1 MISFVIPVYQN
12 RPTIKQLAYEIKDTV
27 SKNFPQERLEILF
40 VNDDSTDGSW
50 EEIVFCIQNI
60 PEVRA
65 ISLSQCFG
73 QVAAIS
79 AGLAY
84 CKGDAAI
91 VISADLQ
98 DPLIP
103 AVKMIHAWK
112 RGASVVIAHRANRE
126 DHFLNKIFSRFF
138 YLILKLSF
146 HNLPEGGFDYFL
158 IDRNAINQYI
168 KRDARNRFLQAEIL
182 QLHQNPEFIPYTRLV
197 RKTGK
202 SQWTIRKKFKYF
214 VDALVYT
221 RLPFIPLFLFSLIT
235 FLLGLYYVYQPD
247 EPCLIMFF
255 GFEILSFLSLC
266 FALLGLYL
274 RRILEEIRHRPYYLV
289 IDQIQHQ

>member
-1 MISFVIPVYQN
+1 
-12 RPTIKQLAYEIKDTV
+12 LAFEIKDTV

-40 VNDDSTDGSW
+40 VNDGSTDGSW
-50 EEIVFCIQNI
+50 EEIVFCIQNT

-65 ISLSQCFG
+65 ICLSQCFG

-84 CKGDAAI
+84 CRGDAAI

-103 AVKMIHAWK
+103 AVKMIQAWK
-112 RGASVVIAHRANRE
+112 SGAAVVIAHRANRK

-138 YLILKLSF
+138 YLMLKFSF

-158 IDRNAINQYI
+158 LNRDAINQYNQ
-168 KRDARNRFLQAEIL
+168 RDARNRFLQAEIL
-182 QLHQNPEFIPYTRLV
+182 QLHKNPEFIPYTRLV

-202 SQWTIRKKFKYF
+202 SQWTMSKKFKYF

-221 RLPFIPLFLFSLIT
+221 RLPFIPLFLFSLIA
-235 FLLGLYYVYQPD
+235 FLTGLYVLFQSDKPK
-247 EPCLIMFF
+247 LIIFF
-255 GFEILSFLSLC
+255 GLEILSFLSFC

-274 RRILEEIRHRPYYLV
+274 RRILEEVRHRPYYLV

>member
-12 RPTIKQLAYEIKDTV
+12 QPTIKQLAYEIKDIV

-40 VNDDSTDGSW
+40 VNDGSTDGSW
-50 EEIVFCIQNI
+50 EEIVYCVQNI

-65 ISLSQCFG
+65 ICLSQCFG

-103 AVKMIHAWK
+103 AVKMMQTWK
-112 RGASVVIAHRANRE
+112 SGAAVVIAHRANRE
-126 DHFLNKIFSRFF
+126 DHFINKIFSRFF
-138 YLILKLSF
+138 YLILKFSF
-146 HNLPEGGFDYFL
+146 HNLPKGGFDYFL
-158 IDRNAINQYI
+158 LDRNAINQYI

-182 QLHQNPEFIPYTRLV
+182 QLHPNPEFVPYTRLI

-221 RLPFIPLFLFSLIT
+221 HLPFIPLFFFSLIT
-235 FLLGLYYVYQPD
+235 FLLGLYTVFQSD
-247 EPCLIMFF
+247 KLSLIVFF
-255 GFEILSFLSLC
+255 SLEILSFLSLC

-274 RRILEEIRHRPYYLV
+274 RRILEEIRHRPYYQV
-289 IDQIQHQ
+289 IEEFGGS

>member
-12 RPTIKQLAYEIKDTV
+12 RATIKQLAYDIKDAV
-27 SKNFPQERLEILF
+27 IKSFPLEPFEILF
-40 VNDDSTDGSW
+40 VNDGSTDGSF
-50 EEIVFCIQNI
+50 EEIVFCVQEIS
-60 PEVRA
+60 EVRA

-103 AVKMIHAWK
+103 AIKMIHAWK
-112 RGASVVIAHRANRE
+112 RGAVVVIAYRANRE
-126 DHFLNKIFSRFF
+126 DHFLNKLFSRFF

-158 IDRNAINQYI
+158 LNRDAINLYNQ
-168 KRDARNRFLQAEIL
+168 RDARNRFLQAEIL
-182 QLHQNPEFIPYTRLV
+182 QLHPNPEFIPYTRLI

-214 VDALVYT
+214 VDALAYT

-235 FLLGLYYVYQPD
+235 FILGLYAVFQSNSLS
-247 EPCLIMFF
+247 LIVFL
-255 GFEILSFLSLC
+255 GFEILSFLSFGLA
-266 FALLGLYL
+266 FIGLYL
-274 RRILEEIRHRPYYLV
+274 RRILEEIRHKPYYQVVEELGN
-289 IDQIQHQ
+289 D